1 MRTLPPF
8 SFSVGGKSLKRR
20 RLSPMKYPDLLV
32 LRHGETV
39 WNQLGK
45 FQGRKD
51 SPLTQ
56 KGQTQALRQNALLA
70 KVRNP
75 PLAKYCSPQGRAV
88 QTARLALGS
97 DDGLILDKRLQE
109 IDFGEWE
116 GATRDE
122 ILAKID
128 YPFDS
133 GLWNFRSP
141 NGESFGAITERV
153 ESFLN
158 DLGEPA
164 IIVTHGITSIV
175 LRGLYL
181 GLNQPEILKLPRDQ
195 GSIYQLSN
203 GVETIWR

>member
-1 MRTLPPF
+1 
-8 SFSVGGKSLKRR
+8 
-20 RLSPMKYPDLLV
+20 MKYPELLV

-45 FQGRKD
+45 FQGRRD

-56 KGQTQALRQNALLA
+56 KGQTQALKQNALL
-70 KVRNP
+70 VNVQNP
-75 PLAKYCSPQGRAV
+75 PSAKYCSPQGRAV
-88 QTARLALGS
+88 HTARLALGS
-97 DDGLILDKRLQE
+97 DEDLILDNRLQE

-122 ILAKID
+122 IRADID
-128 YPFDS
+128 YPFEG

-141 NGESFGAITERV
+141 KGEDFRAITERV

-158 DLGEPA
+158 DLREPA
-164 IIVTHGITSIV
+164 IVVTHGITSIV

-181 GLNQPEILKLPRDQ
+181 GLDQSEILKLPKDQ
-195 GSIYQLSN
+195 GCVFQLSN
-203 GVETIWR
+203 GKETILR